1 MTGKNSKQERDF
13 NRIQK
18 KALLRI
24 ASRTDNIDELLYPH
38 QPVDDRHPHTQEVI
52 LLAEERG
59 WNQEKIATSCG
70 VSQPVV
76 SGWKHGD
83 GKATLQQIMPL
94 IRQLSPTGPG
104 HEFYACNIVDKVSLT
119 LPENWEIQMLAKRA
133 RCSPNALQTALWDNI
148 QQEVIEEF
156 EQQEQ
161 LLQEEHLRLDKFIQQ
176 VSETQPLM
184 EQELEENK
192 NVEEEYQ
199 RAVAK
204 LLNDNPTYA
213 QLDEESQ
220 QLLVSNKLAS
230 PELNNRHQ
238 NRFSGLKT
246 KILDLYPQLTEQNLL
261 AELEQQKNDVVEK
274 LAAFQAERDEAVTT
288 ALQQR
293 SPLNKF
299 EQSAFPLTIEKNLQG
314 ELKEAEITKLCEM
327 IFKQQKHYA
336 INVEVETQDY
346 WDRYKKINIDEPAQ
360 ELFEQYVNS
369 LIFDIK
375 TEEIHLCGRYVL
387 STPTTVDDDYSHGG
401 EPSLAKQEPWFK
413 KEVGE
418 TGYTLDLFCLHS
430 QRLALVHGT
439 YQYDHKK
446 HFFVLKEFATLDALL
461 EYVKP
466 ILNEEEQ
473 QNWKQHLMEMGYT
486 TSTARVVY

>member
-1 MTGKNSKQERDF
+1 MADKNSKQERDF

-24 ASRTDNIDELLYPH
+24 ASREDNIDGLFYPH
-38 QPVDDRHPHTQEVI
+38 EPIDDRHPHTQEVI

-70 VSQPVV
+70 VTQPVV

-94 IRQLSPTGPG
+94 IGQLSPTAPG
-104 HEFYACNIVDKVSLT
+104 HEFYAFNAVNKVSLT
-119 LPENWEIQMLAKRA
+119 LPDDWEIQMLAKRA
-133 RCSPNALQTALWDNI
+133 RCSTNALQTALWDNI
-148 QQEVIEEF
+148 QQEVKEEF
-156 EQQEQ
+156 EQKDKLQ
-161 LLQEEHLRLDKFIQQ
+161 QEEHLRLEKLIQQ

-184 EQELEENK
+184 EKELEDNK

-204 LLNDNPTYA
+204 LLKDNPTYA
-213 QLDEESQ
+213 QLDEESL

-230 PELNNRHQ
+230 PELNNGHQ

-246 KILDLYPQLTEQNLL
+246 KILELYPQLDEHNLL

-274 LAAFQAERDEAVTT
+274 LAAFQAERDEAITT

-299 EQSAFPLTIEKNLQG
+299 EQSAFPLTMEKDLQG
-314 ELKEAEITKLCEM
+314 ELEEAEITERCEM
-327 IFKQQKHYA
+327 IFKQQEHYE
-336 INVEVETQDY
+336 INIEVETEDY
-346 WDRYKKINIDEPAQ
+346 WDRYKNINIDEPAQ
-360 ELFEQYVNS
+360 ELFKQYINS
-369 LIFDIK
+369 LKFDIS
-375 TEEIHLCGRYVL
+375 TEQVHLCGQHVL
-387 STPTTVDDDYSHGG
+387 SYPTGDQHDD
-401 EPSLAKQEPWFK
+401 EPPFDKQEPWIK
-413 KEVGE
+413 KRSPFRSL
-418 TGYTLDLFCLHS
+418 TLDLFSLHS
-430 QRLALVHGT
+430 QRLALVHGI
-439 YQYDHKK
+439 YQDDYNE
-446 HFFVLKEFATLDALL
+446 HFFALKEFTTLDALL
-461 EYVKP
+461 EYVSP